1 MMHDF
6 NVFLFKSIIIK
17 INFFYTEQTDKMRVQ
32 GASDL
37 IATALVMS
45 FFTLILMTGS
55 KGAAESSK
63 NVIIYNS
70 RCNFIC

>member
-1 MMHDF
+1 MHDF
-6 NVFLFKSIIIK
+6 NVFLFKCIIK
-17 INFFYTEQTDKMRVQ
+17 KIIFFYTEQTDKMRVQ

-45 FFTLILMTGS
+45 VFTLILMTGS
-55 KGAAESSK
+55 KVDASTSK
-63 NVIIYNS
+63 NVIMYYS

>member
-1 MMHDF
+1 M
-6 NVFLFKSIIIK
+6 
-17 INFFYTEQTDKMRVQ
+17 INFFLDAKQTDKMRVQ

-55 KGAAESSK
+55 KVDASTSK
-63 NVIIYNS
+63 NAVMY
-70 RCNFIC
+70 FFTICVTL

>member
-1 MMHDF
+1 MHEF
-6 NVFLFKSIIIK
+6 NVFLFKCIIK
-17 INFFYTEQTDKMRVQ
+17 KFNFFYTEQTDKMRVQ

-55 KGAAESSK
+55 KGATDLSK
-63 NVIIYNS
+63 NMIMYYS
-70 RCNFIC
+70 RCNFLC

>member
-1 MMHDF
+1 MHDF
-6 NVFLFKSIIIK
+6 NVFLFKSIIKK

-45 FFTLILMTGS
+45 FFTLILMTGN

-63 NVIIYNS
+63 NVIIYYS

>member
-6 NVFLFKSIIIK
+6 NVFLFKCIIKK
-17 INFFYTEQTDKMRVQ
+17 INFFYTEQNDKMRVQ

-45 FFTLILMTGS
+45 VFTLILMTGS
-55 KGAAESSK
+55 KVDASTSK
-63 NVIIYNS
+63 NVIMYYS
-70 RCNFIC
+70 